1 MSTQSTFYQARA
13 AEERDKASGS
23 TLDNVRDGHLRAAA
37 AWDALAAR
45 SLKADRMRAE
55 EELRKSEVRSA
66 DMAMPMMAQQELQ
79 GRDLPDVGRDFGLS
93 FQTIRIRPLIL
104 SRD

>member
-1 MSTQSTFYQARA
+1 MSTQSTFYLARA
-13 AEERDKASGS
+13 AEERDKAEGS
-23 TLDNVRDGHLRAAA
+23 SLHNVRDGHLRAAA

-66 DMAMPMMAQQELQ
+66 ELPNAMMLQPEL
-79 GRDLPDVGRDFGLS
+79 
-93 FQTIRIRPLIL
+93 
-104 SRD
+104 

>member
-13 AEERDKASGS
+13 AEERDKATGS
-23 TLDNVRDGHLRAAA
+23 NLDNVRDGHLRAAA

-66 DMAMPMMAQQELQ
+66 ELPITDVPNAMMAQQ
-79 GRDLPDVGRDFGLS
+79 DY
-93 FQTIRIRPLIL
+93 
-104 SRD
+104 

>member
-1 MSTQSTFYQARA
+1 LIRPLAFQPTGGYVSTQSTFYQARA
-13 AEERDKASGS
+13 AEERDKAAGS
-23 TLDNVRDGHLRAAA
+23 NLDNVRDGHLRAAA

-66 DMAMPMMAQQELQ
+66 DLSNEMVLQ
-79 GRDLPDVGRDFGLS
+79 PGL
-93 FQTIRIRPLIL
+93 
-104 SRD
+104 

>member
-1 MSTQSTFYQARA
+1 VSTQSTFYLARA

-23 TLDNVRDGHLRAAA
+23 NLNNVRDGHLRAAA

-55 EELRKSEVRSA
+55 EELRKSEVRNA
-66 DMAMPMMAQQELQ
+66 
-79 GRDLPDVGRDFGLS
+79 DLPNDMLL
-93 FQTIRIRPLIL
+93 QPEL
-104 SRD
+104 

>member
-13 AEERDKASGS
+13 AEERDKAAGS

-55 EELRKSEVRSA
+55 EELRKSEVRGA
-66 DMAMPMMAQQELQ
+66 EMPNDMMAQPEL
-79 GRDLPDVGRDFGLS
+79 
-93 FQTIRIRPLIL
+93 
-104 SRD
+104 

>member
-13 AEERDKASGS
+13 SEEREKATGS
-23 TLDNVRDGHLRAAA
+23 NLDNVRDGHLRAAA

-66 DMAMPMMAQQELQ
+66 DMSNDMMLQAEL
-79 GRDLPDVGRDFGLS
+79 
-93 FQTIRIRPLIL
+93 
-104 SRD
+104 

>member
-13 AEERDKASGS
+13 AEERDKAMGS
-23 TLDNVRDGHLRAAA
+23 NLDNVREGHLRAAA

-55 EELRKSEVRSA
+55 EEVRKSEVRGA
-66 DMAMPMMAQQELQ
+66 EVPNDMMLQ
-79 GRDLPDVGRDFGLS
+79 PGL
-93 FQTIRIRPLIL
+93 
-104 SRD
+104 

>member
-1 MSTQSTFYQARA
+1 VSTQSTFYLARA
-13 AEERDKASGS
+13 AEERDKAEGS
-23 TLDNVRDGHLRAAA
+23 NLANVRDGHLRAAA

-66 DMAMPMMAQQELQ
+66 ELPNEMMLQ
-79 GRDLPDVGRDFGLS
+79 PGL
-93 FQTIRIRPLIL
+93 
-104 SRD
+104 